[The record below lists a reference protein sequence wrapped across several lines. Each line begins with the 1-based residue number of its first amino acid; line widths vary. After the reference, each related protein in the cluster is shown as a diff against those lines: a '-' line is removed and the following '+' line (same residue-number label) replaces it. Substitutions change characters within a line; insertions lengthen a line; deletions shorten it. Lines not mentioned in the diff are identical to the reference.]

1 MQTEHKAPS
10 EKKNK
15 KSLSAFSIL
24 FIILFLLW
32 LISIFLAGHTFT
44 PVTLPESNEVVSSV
58 IAPSLST
65 LVMAPFKSFQNSI
78 NIAVF
83 ILILGGFINVAMKT
97 NSLEAG
103 IAALVK
109 KLKGKE
115 LMLIPLLMFL
125 FSVGGTVYGMAE
137 ETIAFYVLITA
148 TLVAAGFDTL
158 VAVGVILLGA
168 GAGVLGSTVNP
179 FATGVATDALRGVG
193 YHPNQATIITVG
205 SILWLSTL
213 AFCIWY
219 VMRYAKK
226 LKQNKAFTLLSSSEQ
241 ADMNLYF
248 KADDSAQL
256 NFGRREK
263 IILLLFAFTFLIMI
277 FSLIPWGEFKVTL
290 FDSWTSFLTDHHF
303 GEWTFGDLAM
313 WFLIM
318 AVVIGIIAKMLEKE
332 IIDFFI
338 AGACDIL
345 SVVLIIVVARSISVL
360 MGETHL
366 DLFILDKAQSLL
378 KGLSP
383 LVFVPVAYFIYLGLS
398 FLIPST
404 SALAFVSIPILGP
417 LTAKLGMDPNI
428 MIMIFVAGSGLINLI
443 TPTSGVVMGG
453 LQLSKVN
460 YSTWLKFMYIPVL
473 TICIMNII
481 ILTASMLILT

>member
-1 MQTEHKAPS
+1 MQS
-10 EKKNK
+10 KKKMK

-24 FIILFLLW
+24 FIILTLLW
-32 LISIFLAGHTFT
+32 LISILLAGHTFT
-44 PVTLPESNEVVSSV
+44 PVTLPENSEVVSTV
-58 IAPSLST
+58 ISPSLSH

-103 IAALVK
+103 ISALVK
-109 KLKGKE
+109 NLKGKE
-115 LMLIPLLMFL
+115 LVLIPLLMFL

-148 TLVAAGFDTL
+148 TLVAAGFDTII
-158 VAVGVILLGA
+158 AVSVILLGA

-179 FATGVATDALRGVG
+179 FATGVAADALRGVG
-193 YHPNQATIITVG
+193 YNPSQGTIITVG
-205 SILWLSTL
+205 TALWLSTL

-219 VMRYAKK
+219 AMRYAKK
-226 LKQNKAFTLLSSSEQ
+226 IKKDKNLTLLSQPERS
-241 ADMNLYF
+241 DMNLYF
-248 KADDSAQL
+248 NSENSEQL

-263 IILLLFAFTFLIMI
+263 NILLLFAFTFLIMI
-277 FSLIPWGEFKVTL
+277 ISLIPWGEFNIT
-290 FDSWTSFLTDHHF
+290 FFNCWTSFLTGNNF
-303 GEWTFGDLAM
+303 GDWTFGDLAM

-318 AVVIGIIAKMLEKE
+318 AVVIGIVAKMTEKE
-332 IIDFFI
+332 IIDNFI
-338 AGACDIL
+338 AGTCDIL

-366 DLFILDKAQSLL
+366 DLFILDKAQNLL
-378 KGLSP
+378 TGLSP
-383 LVFVPVAYFIYLGLS
+383 LIFVPVAYFIYLGLS

-453 LQLSKVN
+453 LQLSKVS
-460 YSTWLKFMYIPVL
+460 YSTWLKFMGRPIAV
-473 TICIMNII
+473 ICIMNIV
-481 ILTASMLILT
+481 ILTASMMLLTK

>member
-1 MQTEHKAPS
+1 MQA
-10 EKKNK
+10 EKNTQPKEK

-24 FIILFLLW
+24 FIILTLLW
-32 LISIFLAGHTFT
+32 IISKLLSGHSFT
-44 PVTLPESNEVVSSV
+44 PVMLPESSEVVSTV
-58 IAPSLST
+58 ISPSLSD

-83 ILILGGFINVAMKT
+83 ILVLGGFINVAMKT

-103 IAALVK
+103 ISALVQ

-115 LMLIPLLMFL
+115 LVLIPLLMFL
-125 FSVGGTVYGMAE
+125 FSIGGTVYGMAE

-148 TLVAAGFDTL
+148 TLVAAGFDTIIA
-158 VAVGVILLGA
+158 VAVILLGA

-179 FATGVATDALRGVG
+179 FATGVAGDALKGVG
-193 YHPNQATIITVG
+193 YNTNQGTIITVG
-205 SILWLSTL
+205 TVLWLSTL
-213 AFCIWY
+213 AFFIWY

-226 LKQNKAFTLLSSSEQ
+226 VKKDKSMTLLSEREQ
-241 ADMNLYF
+241 TEMNVNF
-248 KADDSAQL
+248 NAENTEHL

-263 IILLLFAFTFLIMI
+263 NILILFAFTFVVMI
-277 FSLIPWGEFKVTL
+277 ISLIPWGEFKVTV
-290 FDSWTSFLTDHHF
+290 FNGWTSFLTGNNF
-303 GEWTFGDLAM
+303 GDWTFGDLAM
-313 WFLIM
+313 WFLLM
-318 AVVIGIIAKMLEKE
+318 SVVIGIAAKMSEKE
-332 IIDFFI
+332 IINNFI
-338 AGACDIL
+338 AGTCDIL

-378 KGLSP
+378 TGLSP
-383 LVFVPVAYFIYLGLS
+383 VIFVPVAYFIYLGLS

-428 MIMIFVAGSGLINLI
+428 MIMIFVAGSGLVNLI

-460 YSTWLKFMYIPVL
+460 YSTWLKFMGRPIVIL
-473 TICIMNII
+473 LIMNII
-481 ILTASMLILT
+481 ILTASMMILTK

>member
-1 MQTEHKAPS
+1 MQP
-10 EKKNK
+10 EKNTQPKKKK

-24 FIILFLLW
+24 FIILTLLW
-32 LISIFLAGHTFT
+32 LISIFLAGHSFA
-44 PVTLPESNEVVSSV
+44 PVTLPDSSEVVSTV
-58 IAPSLST
+58 ISPSLSN

-103 IAALVK
+103 ISALVQ

-115 LMLIPLLMFL
+115 LVLIPLLMFL

-148 TLVAAGFDTL
+148 TLVAAGFDTI
-158 VAVGVILLGA
+158 VAVAVILIGA

-179 FATGVATDALRGVG
+179 FATGVAGDALRGVG
-193 YHPNQATIITVG
+193 YNPNQGTIITVG
-205 SILWLSTL
+205 AALWLSTI

-226 LKQNKAFTLLSSSEQ
+226 VQRDKSLTILSQPEQN
-241 ADMNLYF
+241 DMNLHF
-248 KADDSAQL
+248 NKDNSEQL

-263 IILLLFAFTFLIMI
+263 NILILFAFTFIIMI
-277 FSLIPWGEFKVTL
+277 ISLIPWGEFKIT
-290 FDSWTSFLTDHHF
+290 FFNGWTSFLTGSNF
-303 GEWTFGDLAM
+303 GDWTFGDLAM
-313 WFLIM
+313 WFLLM
-318 AVVIGIIAKMLEKE
+318 AVVIGLVAKMSEKE
-332 IIDFFI
+332 IIDNFI

-378 KGLSP
+378 TGLSP
-383 LVFVPVAYFIYLGLS
+383 IIFVPVAYFIYLGLS

-460 YSTWLKFMYIPVL
+460 YSTWLKFMGRPVI

-481 ILTASMLILT
+481 ILTASMMILTK

>member
-1 MQTEHKAPS
+1 MQS
-10 EKKNK
+10 EKNTQPKEKK

-24 FIILFLLW
+24 FIILALLW
-32 LISIFLAGHTFT
+32 IISKFLSGHSFT
-44 PVTLPESNEVVSSV
+44 PVTLPENSEVVSTV
-58 IAPSLST
+58 ISPSLSN

-83 ILILGGFINVAMKT
+83 ILVLGGFINVAMKT

-103 IAALVK
+103 ISALVQ

-115 LMLIPLLMFL
+115 LVLIPLLMFL
-125 FSVGGTVYGMAE
+125 FSIGGTVYGMAE
-137 ETIAFYVLITA
+137 ETIAFYILITA

-158 VAVGVILLGA
+158 IAVGVILLGA

-179 FATGVATDALRGVG
+179 FATGVAGDALKGVG
-193 YHPNQATIITVG
+193 YNPNQGTIITVG
-205 SILWLSTL
+205 TVLWFSTL

-226 LKQNKAFTLLSSSEQ
+226 IRKDKTLTLLSQQEQ
-241 ADMNLYF
+241 TEMNLYF
-248 KADDSAQL
+248 NKENTEHLS
-256 NFGRREK
+256 FGRREK
-263 IILLLFAFTFLIMI
+263 NILILFAFTFIIMI
-277 FSLIPWGEFKVTL
+277 ISLIPWGEFNITI
-290 FDSWTSFLTDHHF
+290 FNGWTSYLTGSNF
-303 GEWTFGDLAM
+303 GDWTFGDLAM
-313 WFLIM
+313 WFLLM
-318 AVVIGIIAKMLEKE
+318 SVVIGVVARMSEKD
-332 IIDFFI
+332 IIDNFI

-378 KGLSP
+378 TGLSP
-383 LVFVPVAYFIYLGLS
+383 VIFVPVAYLIYLGLS

-428 MIMIFVAGSGLINLI
+428 MIMIFVAGSGLVNLI

-460 YSTWLKFMYIPVL
+460 YSTWLKFMGRPIAVIL
-473 TICIMNII
+473 IMNIV
-481 ILTASMLILT
+481 ILTVSMMVLTS

>member
-1 MQTEHKAPS
+1 MQS
-10 EKKNK
+10 EKNTQSKEKK

-24 FIILFLLW
+24 FIILTLLW
-32 LISIFLAGHTFT
+32 IISKLLSGHSFT
-44 PVTLPESNEVVSSV
+44 PVTLPESSEVVSTV
-58 IAPSLST
+58 ISPSLSN

-83 ILILGGFINVAMKT
+83 ILVLGGFINVAMKT

-103 IAALVK
+103 ISALVQ

-115 LMLIPLLMFL
+115 LVLIPLLMFL

-158 VAVGVILLGA
+158 IAVGVILLGA

-179 FATGVATDALRGVG
+179 FATGVAGDALKGVG
-193 YHPNQATIITVG
+193 YNPNQGTIITVG
-205 SILWLSTL
+205 TALWLSTL

-219 VMRYAKK
+219 VMRYAKSIK
-226 LKQNKAFTLLSSSEQ
+226 KDKTVTLLSQQEQ
-241 ADMNLYF
+241 TEMNLYF
-248 KADDSAQL
+248 NTENTEHL
-256 NFGRREK
+256 RFGRREK
-263 IILLLFAFTFLIMI
+263 NILILFAFTFIVMI
-277 FSLIPWGEFKVTL
+277 ISLIPWGEFNITV
-290 FDSWTSFLTDHHF
+290 FNDWTSFLTGSNF
-303 GEWTFGDLAM
+303 GDWTFGDLAM
-313 WFLIM
+313 WFLLM
-318 AVVIGIIAKMLEKE
+318 SVVIGIAAKMSEKE
-332 IIDFFI
+332 IVDNFI

-360 MGETHL
+360 MGETHF
-366 DLFILDKAQSLL
+366 DLFILDKAQNLL
-378 KGLSP
+378 TGLSP
-383 LVFVPVAYFIYLGLS
+383 VIFVPVAYLIYLGLS

-428 MIMIFVAGSGLINLI
+428 MIMIFVAGSGLVNLI

-460 YSTWLKFMYIPVL
+460 YSTWLKFMGRPIAVIL
-473 TICIMNII
+473 IMNII
-481 ILTASMLILT
+481 ILTVSMMLLTK

>member
-1 MQTEHKAPS
+1 MQS
-10 EKKNK
+10 EKNTQPKEKK

-24 FIILFLLW
+24 FIILALLW
-32 LISIFLAGHTFT
+32 IISKLLSGHSFT
-44 PVTLPESNEVVSSV
+44 PVTLPENSEVVSTV
-58 IAPSLST
+58 ISPSLSN

-83 ILILGGFINVAMKT
+83 ILVLGGFINVAMKT

-103 IAALVK
+103 ISALVQ

-115 LMLIPLLMFL
+115 LVLIPLLMFL
-125 FSVGGTVYGMAE
+125 FSIGGTVYGVAG

-158 VAVGVILLGA
+158 IAVGVILLGA

-179 FATGVATDALRGVG
+179 FATGVAGDALKGVG
-193 YHPNQATIITVG
+193 YNPNQGTIITVG
-205 SILWLSTL
+205 TVLWLSTL

-226 LKQNKAFTLLSSSEQ
+226 IRKDKTLTLLSQQEQ
-241 ADMNLYF
+241 TEMNLYF
-248 KADDSAQL
+248 NKENTEHLS
-256 NFGRREK
+256 FGRREK
-263 IILLLFAFTFLIMI
+263 NILILFAFTFIVMI
-277 FSLIPWGEFKVTL
+277 ISLIPWGEFNITV
-290 FDSWTSFLTDHHF
+290 FNGWTSFLTGSNF
-303 GEWTFGDLAM
+303 GDWTFGDLAM
-313 WFLIM
+313 WFLLM
-318 AVVIGIIAKMLEKE
+318 SVVIGVVARMSEKD
-332 IIDFFI
+332 IIDNFI

-378 KGLSP
+378 TGLSP
-383 LVFVPVAYFIYLGLS
+383 VIFVPVAYLIYLGLS

-428 MIMIFVAGSGLINLI
+428 MIMIFVAGSGLVNLI

-460 YSTWLKFMYIPVL
+460 YSTWLKFMGRPIAVIL
-473 TICIMNII
+473 IMNIV
-481 ILTASMLILT
+481 ILTVSMMVLTS

>member
-1 MQTEHKAPS
+1 MQS
-10 EKKNK
+10 EKNTQPKEKK

-24 FIILFLLW
+24 FIILALLW
-32 LISIFLAGHTFT
+32 IISKLLSGHSFT
-44 PVTLPESNEVVSSV
+44 PVTLPENSEVVSTV
-58 IAPSLST
+58 ISPSLSN

-78 NIAVF
+78 NISVF
-83 ILILGGFINVAMKT
+83 ILVLGGFINVAMKT

-103 IAALVK
+103 ISALVQ

-115 LMLIPLLMFL
+115 LVLIPLLMFL
-125 FSVGGTVYGMAE
+125 FSIGGTVYGMAE

-158 VAVGVILLGA
+158 IAVGVILLGA

-179 FATGVATDALRGVG
+179 FATGVAGDALKGVG
-193 YHPNQATIITVG
+193 YNPNQGTIITVG
-205 SILWLSTL
+205 TVLWLSTL

-226 LKQNKAFTLLSSSEQ
+226 IRKDKTLTLLSKQEQ
-241 ADMNLYF
+241 TEMNLYF
-248 KADDSAQL
+248 NKENTEHLS
-256 NFGRREK
+256 FGRREK
-263 IILLLFAFTFLIMI
+263 NILILFAFTFIVMI
-277 FSLIPWGEFKVTL
+277 ISLIPWGEFNITV
-290 FDSWTSFLTDHHF
+290 FNGWTSFLTGSNF
-303 GEWTFGDLAM
+303 GDWTFGDLAM
-313 WFLIM
+313 WFLLM
-318 AVVIGIIAKMLEKE
+318 SVVIGVVARMSEKDIINN
-332 IIDFFI
+332 FI

-378 KGLSP
+378 TGLSP
-383 LVFVPVAYFIYLGLS
+383 VIFVPVAYLIYLGLS

-428 MIMIFVAGSGLINLI
+428 MIMIFVAGSGLVNLI

-460 YSTWLKFMYIPVL
+460 YSTWLKFMGRPIAVIL
-473 TICIMNII
+473 IMNIV
-481 ILTASMLILT
+481 ILTVSMMVLTS